1 MIGFLLDTN
10 VISEL
15 RRPRPNSAVVTFVG
29 AQAEDHL
36 FISDVTLA
44 KIRFGIELLPDAER
58 RASLSAWLDHSMRP
72 LFSGRTL
79 AITEDTIVIW
89 RLKVEA
95 GRQRGH
101 TFGQPDLFVAVQAE
115 ENDLIAVT
123 RDVTHFTEA
132 SVAVLDPWTGEFTST
147 GGRLHEVR
155 SVPAPDLLPE
165 LTRLNR
171 LAAE

>member
-15 RRPRPNSAVVTFVG
+15 RKPRPNADLVTFVG
-29 AQAEDHL
+29 GQVEDDL
-36 FISDVTLA
+36 FISDIA
-44 KIRFGIELLPDAER
+44 FAEIRFGIELLSDAKR
-58 RASLSAWLDHSMRP
+58 RASISAWLDHSMRP

-79 AITEDTIVIW
+79 AITEDTIVVW

-101 TFGQPDLFVAVQAE
+101 TFGQPDLFVAAQAE

-123 RDVTHFTEA
+123 RDVTHFAEA
-132 SVAVLDPWTGEFTST
+132 SVAVLNPWAGEFTSA
-147 GGRLHEVR
+147 GGRVHEIR
-155 SVPAPDLLPE
+155 SVPAPDLLAE

-171 LAAE
+171 LATE